1 MWQITI
7 AFMVGGTIGIFLM
20 ALMNT
25 SAKSDIGLA
34 DFIMETQ
41 HKKIIMLHTTLV
53 ELLRQSTGPNWD
65 YHLASEDNREFLQK
79 VSTVIESINMENKED
94 ETIS

>member
-20 ALMNT
+20 ALMNI
-25 SAKSDIGLA
+25 SAKSDIDLA
-34 DFIMETQ
+34 DFIMEAQ
-41 HKKIIMLHTTLV
+41 HERIKMLYTTLV
-53 ELLRQSTGPNWD
+53 ELLQQSTELDWD
-65 YHLASEDNREFLQK
+65 YHLASGDNREFLQK
-79 VSTVIESINMENKED
+79 VSTVIESTNMEYIED